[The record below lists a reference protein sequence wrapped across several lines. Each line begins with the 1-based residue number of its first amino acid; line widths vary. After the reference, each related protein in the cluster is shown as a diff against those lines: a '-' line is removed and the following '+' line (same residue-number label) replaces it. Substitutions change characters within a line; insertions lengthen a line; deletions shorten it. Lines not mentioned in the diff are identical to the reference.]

1 MFNKKKTKLVKYINS
16 VENYE
21 NKNKRTQ
28 TIIKKCNAD
37 MKPLRHQTT
46 VPVNAYSQPL

>member
-1 MFNKKKTKLVKYINS
+1 MFNKKKLVKYINS

-28 TIIKKCNAD
+28 TIIKKNA
-37 MKPLRHQTT
+37 MQT
-46 VPVNAYSQPL
+46 